1 MKREELN
8 KQSEKM
14 GNIYDFVEKAIS
26 TWDEEKK
33 ENILIHLVCLW
44 AVADIAENQGG
55 RRHPLVG
62 SIRNMF
68 RSYGLKI
75 AAEIAELEKKLE
87 D

>member
-1 MKREELN
+1 
-8 KQSEKM
+8 M
-14 GNIYDFVEKAIS
+14 GHIYDFVQKAIT
-26 TWDEEKK
+26 TWSEEQK
-33 ENILIHLVCLW
+33 EDILIHLVCLW
-44 AVADIAENQGG
+44 AVADIAESRGG

-68 RSYGLKI
+68 RSYGLKT